1 MRWRKPPLKPYNKDS
16 IKEILM
22 NYKTA
27 LIITRQFQSNFTRC
41 VNGSP
46 YSHTEAEKV
55 AYAEASKFLKTM

>member
-1 MRWRKPPLKPYNKDS
+1 MD
-16 IKEILM
+16 
-22 NYKTA
+22 YKTA

-55 AYAEASKFLKTM
+55 AYSEASKFLKSV